1 MRVGI
6 EQGIDALRGLIHLCG
21 VRDVVLGVDLLG
33 LCLCVDGRDARSVS
47 HVQKTV
53 REVLRA
59 LLYVLRAHGRGEH
72 QQPAN
77 HGAVSDGLDD
87 ALIRRGDDLHQ
98 RHNGRSNWVAEDV
111 VLVEIPAQVY
121 DIVIGKRQDVAVL
134 HVKFQVQIPACV
146 VNGVGL
152 HGRDRED
159 GVRQAVF
166 IPQDHGEGVVVE
178 DQLCG
183 QLFLQHLAGHVLV
196 WLFEQEADVRL
207 RVDCDLPRLG
217 GDGLPDVLCRQLADG
232 LDLGPDA
239 GADDV
244 GLIHFAV
251 VAVKAVPALLHHLD
265 GRDALGG
272 RDIRQEVFQKSH
284 VVTPRAYWC
293 IPPASGRRSCRRR
306 AGPPCRQC
314 GAWTCSS
321 CAAGYCRFCPRR
333 RRCLRGSTCRSGGC
347 CK

>member
-6 EQGIDALRGLIHLCG
+6 EQGVDALGGLVHLGG
-21 VRDVVLGVDLLG
+21 VRDVVLWVDLLG
-33 LCLCVDGRDARSVS
+33 LGLRVDGRDARAVGDAEEA
-47 HVQKTV
+47 VG
-53 REVLRA
+53 EVLRP
-59 LLYVLRAHGRGEH
+59 LLDILRSHGGREH
-72 QQPAN
+72 QKPPDD
-77 HGAVSDGLDD
+77 GAIPDGLDD
-87 ALIRRGDDLHQ
+87 ALIRRGDDLHE
-98 RHNGRSNWVAEDV
+98 RHDGRGDRVAEDIIFV
-111 VLVEIPAQVY
+111 KVPAQVD

-146 VNGVGL
+146 VNGVCL
-152 HGRDRED
+152 HGCDREN

-166 IPQDHGEGVVVE
+166 IPEDDREGVVVE
-178 DQLCG
+178 HQLCG

-196 WLFEQEADVRL
+196 RLFEQEADVRL
-207 RVDCDLPRLG
+207 RVDGDLPRLG
-217 GDGLPDVLCRQLADG
+217 GDGLPDVLGRQLSDG

-239 GADDV
+239 GADDI

-251 VAVKAVPALLHHLD
+251 VAVKAIPALLHHLD
-265 GRDALGG
+265 GRYALGG
-272 RDIRQEVFQKSH
+272 RNIRQEVFQKSH
-284 VVTPRAYWC
+284 VVTPRAYLC

-314 GAWTCSS
+314 GAWICSF
-321 CAAGYCRFCPRR
+321 CAAEYCRFCPRR